1 MTPEERKIYSK
12 AYYEKNKDKL
22 NQGSR
27 DYYSSHKEK
36 LSQYY
41 KEYSVTY
48 YQENKDKRLAYQ
60 RAYYKL
66 NGSKYYEENKDAI
79 LKKKK
84 ELYHAYT
91 NIKSACQ
98 AKTNNIIKNI
108 EKEKEKAEAFKATL
122 CH

>member
-27 DYYSSHKEK
+27 DYYSLHKEK

-66 NGSKYYEENKDAI
+66 NGSKYYEENKEAI